1 MARSYGNDF
10 RNLSELEPFR
20 MTRGRNERCRYCGR
34 ALAPDAP
41 AHRRHW
47 PFCCE
52 RCRMAELG
60 HWFEERYVVSRRAD
74 QVADDAARAPAP
86 RGGPNGA
93 SADGS
98 GDAAP
103 PDGPNENNT

>member
-1 MARSYGNDF
+1 
-10 RNLSELEPFR
+10 
-20 MTRGRNERCRYCGR
+20 MTPGTDQRCRYCGR
-34 ALAPDAP
+34 TLDAEAP

-60 HWFEERYVVSRRAD
+60 HWFEQRYVISRRAD

-86 RGGPNGA
+86 RPGPGGSAPLSGGDA
-93 SADGS
+93 PADGPR
-98 GDAAP
+98 D
-103 PDGPNENNT
+103 NNT